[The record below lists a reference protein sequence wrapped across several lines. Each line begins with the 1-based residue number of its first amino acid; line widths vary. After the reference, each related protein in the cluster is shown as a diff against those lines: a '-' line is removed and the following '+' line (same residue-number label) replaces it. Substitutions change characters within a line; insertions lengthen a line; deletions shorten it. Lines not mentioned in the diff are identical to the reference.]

1 MKRYVKE
8 LANDYMARYPE
19 TEERVMKLIHLYERC
34 YIDELEVVREIMRS
48 KELVERSVQNESS
61 LVSR

>member
-19 TEERVMKLIHLYERC
+19 TEDRVMKVLHLYERC
-34 YIDELEVVREIMRS
+34 YIDDLEAVRVIMRS
-48 KELVERSVQNESS
+48 KELVDM
-61 LVSR
+61 SREECSE